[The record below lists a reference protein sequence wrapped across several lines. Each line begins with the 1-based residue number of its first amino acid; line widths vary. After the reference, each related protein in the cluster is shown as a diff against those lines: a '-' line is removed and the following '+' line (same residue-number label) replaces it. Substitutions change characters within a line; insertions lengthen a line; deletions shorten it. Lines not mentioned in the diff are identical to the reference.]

1 MMERDPIEPILK
13 AITLSGENWVVKSVG
28 IEDTYKTI
36 GKNPKILSKG
46 VIGVKN
52 LIWPGW
58 TTIGW

>member
-1 MMERDPIEPILK
+1 MERDPIEPILK

>member
-1 MMERDPIEPILK
+1 MERDPIEPRLK

>member
-1 MMERDPIEPILK
+1 MEKDPLEPRLK
-13 AITLSGENWVVKSVG
+13 AITLNGENWVVKAVG

-58 TTIGW
+58 TTVGW